1 MIKNIVFDMGRVL
14 LNYEGHMVSRHFIE
28 DEAKR
33 KTVASAVF
41 DSQEWILLDMGL
53 ISEEDALKRMQKR
66 LDTDYEKEMA
76 ALCLAHWHEYN
87 MWPIEGMEKLV
98 ARLKKEGYGIYL
110 LSNASLRLLDC
121 YQMIPG
127 IQYFDGIV
135 FSAEV
140 KYIKPQ
146 KEIYFHLF
154 DRFHLKPEECLF
166 IDDLPLNIE
175 GAAACGMEG
184 YCFADGDVKRLE
196 EFLSHLNEG
205 L

>member
-14 LNYEGHMVSRHFIE
+14 LNNEGDMVCRHFIQ
-28 DEAKR
+28 DEAKQR
-33 KTVASAVF
+33 TVASAVF

-53 ISEEDALKRMQKR
+53 ISEEEALKRMQRR

-87 MWPIEGMEKLV
+87 MWPIDGMGELV
-98 ARLKKEGYGIYL
+98 ARLKEEGYGIYL

-127 IQYFDGIV
+127 IQHFDGV
-135 FSAEV
+135 LFSAEI

-146 KEIYFHLF
+146 KEIYHHLF
-154 DRFHLKPEECLF
+154 DRYHLKPEECLF
-166 IDDLPLNIE
+166 IDDLPVNVE
-175 GAAACGMEG
+175 GAIACGMDG
-184 YCFADGDVKRLE
+184 YCFADGNVGRLE

-205 L
+205 

>member
-14 LNYEGHMVSRHFIE
+14 LNYEGDMVCRHLIR
-28 DEAKR
+28 DEAKQR
-33 KTVASAVF
+33 AVASAVF

-53 ISEEDALKRMQKR
+53 ISEDDALKRMQRR

-87 MWPIEGMEKLV
+87 MWPIDGMEELV
-98 ARLKKEGYGIYL
+98 ARLKEEGYGIYL

-127 IQYFDGIV
+127 IQHFDGV
-135 FSAEV
+135 LFSAEV

-154 DRFHLKPEECLF
+154 DRYHLKPEECLF
-166 IDDLPLNIE
+166 IDDLSVNVE
-175 GAAACGMEG
+175 GAIACGMDG
-184 YCFADGDVKRLE
+184 YCFADGDVGRLE

-205 L
+205 